1 MRSTGAIAIVSLFI
15 AVWAPAYAASGD
27 VEGSKD
33 HPLIS
38 RYPGAVITEYSTKEF
53 EEYTLP
59 LGRLEQDHWAKSQQL
74 EGKLTRIHYEIP
86 NTRSPLEVFRNYQQA
101 LARAGFQ
108 TLFTCSASECGGGAV
123 GTVGWCGGCSPRQ
136 LSSKLSRPNGDAY
149 VSVHLE
155 QDNSGTPIAT
165 QVDVIEIKPMES
177 GLVAVNA
184 EGLANDITRTG
195 HASVYGILF
204 DTGKADIKPESDA
217 TLKEI
222 AKLLSQNAQLK
233 LFVVGHTDNV
243 GTLSANT
250 ELSRRRA
257 ESVMKVLTGK
267 YGVAAGRLQAAG
279 DGPTAPVA
287 SNDSEEGRAKNRRV
301 ELVKQ

>member
-1 MRSTGAIAIVSLFI
+1 MRSIDKIAALTLFLAAMVP
-15 AVWAPAYAASGD
+15 AVAADTD
-27 VEGSKD
+27 VAGSKD

-38 RYPGAVITEYSTKEF
+38 RYPGAVITEYSTTEF

-59 LGRLEQDHWAKSQQL
+59 LGRLDADHWTKSQHL
-74 EGKLTRIHYEIP
+74 EGKLTRIHYEVP

-108 TLFTCSASECGGGAV
+108 TLFTCSGSECGGGVV

-136 LSSKLSRPNGDAY
+136 LSTKLGRPEGDAY

-155 QDNSGTPIAT
+155 QDNSSNPIAA

-184 EGLANDITRTG
+184 ASLAGDITRTG

-204 DTGKADIKPESDA
+204 DTGKADVKPQSDA

-233 LFVVGHTDNV
+233 LYVVGHTDNV
-243 GTLSANT
+243 GTLAANT
-250 ELSRRRA
+250 ELSQRRA
-257 ESVMKVLTGK
+257 EAVMKVLTAK
-267 YGVAAGRLQAAG
+267 YGVAANRLQAAG

>member
-1 MRSTGAIAIVSLFI
+1 MRSIGTIAAVGLFI
-15 AVWAPAYAASGD
+15 AVAAPAVAAAAD

-38 RYPGAVITEYSTKEF
+38 RYPGAVITEYSTREF
-53 EEYTLP
+53 DEYDLP
-59 LGRLEQDHWAKSQQL
+59 LGKLDQDHWAKSQRL
-74 EGKLTRIHYEIP
+74 EGKLTRIHYEVP
-86 NTRSPLEVFRNYQQA
+86 STRSPLEVFRNYQQA
-101 LARAGFQ
+101 LTRAGFQ
-108 TLFTCSASECGGGAV
+108 TLFTCSGPECGGGAI

-136 LSSKLSRPNGDAY
+136 LSTKLSRPEGDAY

-155 QDNSGTPIAT
+155 QDSSGNPIAT
-165 QVDVIEIKPMES
+165 QVDVIEIKPMEA

-184 EGLANDITRTG
+184 ESLANDITRTG

-204 DTGKADIKPESDA
+204 DTGKADVKPESDA

-243 GTLSANT
+243 GQLAANT
-250 ELSRRRA
+250 DLSRRRA
-257 ESVMKVLTGK
+257 EAVMKVLTAK
-267 YGVAAGRLQAAG
+267 YGVAAARLQAAG

-287 SNDSEEGRAKNRRV
+287 SNDTEDGRARNRRV